1 MWTKQAQR
9 AVVEG
14 PTGVAEATLS
24 MNDLCLACGL
34 CCTDVVHRRVLLAAD
49 ELILAQELGLQVVEF
64 EEGLGYQ
71 LPCPQYQDD
80 RCAAYQ
86 RRPVACV
93 RYQCELL
100 QKCWQ
105 GEVTIESA
113 VRLVTQ
119 AKERLGGKI

>member
-1 MWTKQAQR
+1 
-9 AVVEG
+9 
-14 PTGVAEATLS
+14 

-49 ELILAQELGLQVVEF
+49 ELALAQELELPVVEF
-64 EEGLGYQ
+64 EEGFGFH

-86 RRPVACV
+86 RRPLACV

-100 QKCWQ
+100 QRCWQ
-105 GEVTIESA
+105 GEVTLEAA
-113 VRLVTQ
+113 VSLVTQ
-119 AKERLGGKI
+119 ARKMLDHKT